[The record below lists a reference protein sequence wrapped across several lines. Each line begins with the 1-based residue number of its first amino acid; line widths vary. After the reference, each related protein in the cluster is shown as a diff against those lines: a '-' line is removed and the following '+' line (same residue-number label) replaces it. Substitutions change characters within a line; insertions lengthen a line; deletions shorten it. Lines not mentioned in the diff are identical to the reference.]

1 VGEAGGLAAD
11 DAQPGAAVASRNE
24 LLDAAVVEATTRRA
38 AVLDEDLG
46 EVAAASQ
53 CLVERVLEKLVIDH
67 LAYRKRMSLGPGLS
81 ASVSL
86 VVEETDTALA
96 MGSGDVPVL
105 ATPRVIALA
114 EQASVEA
121 VADELKPGATTVGY
135 EVQLAHLAP
144 TPVGGKVTAE
154 AILESIEGRRLTFRV
169 SVSDARGLVAAGRI
183 TRVIVMRDRFV
194 ERAQAES

>member
-1 VGEAGGLAAD
+1 
-11 DAQPGAAVASRNE
+11 
-24 LLDAAVVEATTRRA
+24 
-38 AVLDEDLG
+38 
-46 EVAAASQ
+46 
-53 CLVERVLEKLVIDH
+53 
-67 LAYRKRMSLGPGLS
+67 MSLGPGLS

-121 VADELKPGATTVGY
+121 VADALKPGATTVGY
-135 EVQLAHLAP
+135 EVQLAHLSP